1 MMDMEWERVSWR
13 RYAAHFSLCVLT
25 VYIPNLITEAPF
37 PTAMIWGC
45 APYIGLIVSLATQ
58 FRPPG
63 VPASQMYCSITA
75 VMLLYLDKAA
85 TALGKAAEP
94 SFDNTGIQQH
104 AVHFAL
110 AFFVLSEL
118 EYRRQYSVAKGM
130 EHFRNYPLDLL
141 LADIDLTFNVSRHPS
156 VYCYAT
162 SYTETGEFKRGPWLG
177 SLFMVLDFYSFSL
190 IGGCFNYGIMLM
202 VNQGHTTDLHFI
214 FAIFNSNVFFNT
226 KNLWVLLLGHG
237 VLSRFVRQANFIT
250 VWGFLR
256 ASAQALDWWNGN
268 DTASLDSRYP
278 SSQSLETDYSLLL
291 PGKTEEK
298 V

>member
-1 MMDMEWERVSWR
+1 MDMEWERVSWR

-25 VYIPNLITEAPF
+25 VYISNLITETPF
-37 PTAMIWGC
+37 PTAMIWGG

-58 FRPPG
+58 FGPPG

-118 EYRRQYSVAKGM
+118 EYRRQYIVAKGM

-141 LADIDLTFNVSRHPS
+141 LADIDLTLMSLAIQVYTVMRHLTP
-156 VYCYAT
+156 
-162 SYTETGEFKRGPWLG
+162 KRVDLNEGPG
-177 SLFMVLDFYSFSL
+177 
-190 IGGCFNYGIMLM
+190 
-202 VNQGHTTDLHFI
+202 
-214 FAIFNSNVFFNT
+214 
-226 KNLWVLLLGHG
+226 
-237 VLSRFVRQANFIT
+237 
-250 VWGFLR
+250 
-256 ASAQALDWWNGN
+256 
-268 DTASLDSRYP
+268 
-278 SSQSLETDYSLLL
+278 
-291 PGKTEEK
+291 
-298 V
+298 

>member
-1 MMDMEWERVSWR
+1 MDMEWERVSWR

-25 VYIPNLITEAPF
+25 VYISNLITETPF
-37 PTAMIWGC
+37 PTAMIWGS

-58 FRPPG
+58 FGPPG

-118 EYRRQYSVAKGM
+118 EYRRQYIVAKGM

-141 LADIDLTFNVSRHPS
+141 LADIDLTLMSLAIQVYTGMRHFMTTRVNPNDS
-156 VYCYAT
+156 KEGPI
-162 SYTETGEFKRGPWLG
+162 YTL
-177 SLFMVLDFYSFSL
+177 SLRSWIF
-190 IGGCFNYGIMLM
+190 
-202 VNQGHTTDLHFI
+202 THF
-214 FAIFNSNVFFNT
+214 
-226 KNLWVLLLGHG
+226 L
-237 VLSRFVRQANFIT
+237 
-250 VWGFLR
+250 
-256 ASAQALDWWNGN
+256 
-268 DTASLDSRYP
+268 
-278 SSQSLETDYSLLL
+278 
-291 PGKTEEK
+291 
-298 V
+298 